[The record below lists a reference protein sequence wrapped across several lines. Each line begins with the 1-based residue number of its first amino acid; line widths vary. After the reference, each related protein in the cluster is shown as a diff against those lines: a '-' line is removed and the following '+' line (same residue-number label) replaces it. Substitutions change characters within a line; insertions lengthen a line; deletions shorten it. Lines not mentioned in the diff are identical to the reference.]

1 LYPARSLSLLIV
13 QLSRALPVLGGGAGD
28 VGGGEDDVGEEGGG
42 GEDVG
47 EGGGVVTDKVGV
59 SNCERLGICPTR
71 RCRPR
76 PPATLLPDE
85 TAAPFAA
92 LARAL
97 AAPGL
102 AVVTPASGTEVPDKA
117 LVVRGACRE
126 SADTPVDRRLS
137 LDVGIVDGGC
147 EGREV
152 LCVRPPDGE
161 VTTPCPGRLVNLRWS
176 ERAVDG
182 DGEGDAGSTA
192 LGSTGL
198 ESDSWR

>member
-1 LYPARSLSLLIV
+1 MV
-13 QLSRALPVLGGGAGD
+13 QLSRALPVLGGGAGE
-28 VGGGEDDVGEEGGG
+28 VGGGGDDDGEDGDGKDGDGEDD
-42 GEDVG
+42 
-47 EGGGVVTDKVGV
+47 GGVVTDNVGA
-59 SNCERLGICPTR
+59 SNCERLGICPAR

-76 PPATLLPDE
+76 PPVTLLPDE

-97 AAPGL
+97 AVPGL
-102 AVVTPASGTEVPDKA
+102 VVVTPASGTEVPDKA
-117 LVVRGACRE
+117 LVVKGAWRA

-137 LDVGIVDGGC
+137 LGVGTVDGGC
-147 EGREV
+147 EGEGA

-182 DGEGDAGSTA
+182 DGAGDAGATA
-192 LGSTGL
+192 FGSTGL

>member
-1 LYPARSLSLLIV
+1 MV
-13 QLSRALPVLGGGAGD
+13 QLSRALPVLGGGAGE
-28 VGGGEDDVGEEGGG
+28 VGGGEDDD
-42 GEDVG
+42 GEDGDG
-47 EGGGVVTDKVGV
+47 EGGDGDGEDDVGVVTDNVGV

-76 PPATLLPDE
+76 PPVTLLPDE

-97 AAPGL
+97 AAPDL
-102 AVVTPASGTEVPDKA
+102 AVVTPAGGTEVPDKA
-117 LVVRGACRE
+117 LVVKGACRA

-137 LDVGIVDGGC
+137 LGVGTADGGC
-147 EGREV
+147 EGEEV
-152 LCVRPPDGE
+152 LCVRPADGE

-182 DGEGDAGSTA
+182 DGAGDAGATA

-198 ESDSWR
+198 ESDSWRWIKL

>member
-1 LYPARSLSLLIV
+1 MV
-13 QLSRALPVLGGGAGD
+13 QLSRALPVLGGGAGE
-28 VGGGEDDVGEEGGG
+28 VGGGEDDD
-42 GEDVG
+42 GEDGDG
-47 EGGGVVTDKVGV
+47 EDGDGEDDGGVVTDKVGV

-76 PPATLLPDE
+76 PPVTLLPDE

-117 LVVRGACRE
+117 LAVKGACRA

-137 LDVGIVDGGC
+137 LGVGTADGGC
-147 EGREV
+147 EGEGV
-152 LCVRPPDGE
+152 LCVRPADGE

-176 ERAVDG
+176 ERAVDA
-182 DGEGDAGSTA
+182 DGEGDAGATA
-192 LGSTGL
+192 LGSAGL
-198 ESDSWR
+198 ESDSWRWIKLWR

>member
-1 LYPARSLSLLIV
+1 MV
-13 QLSRALPVLGGGAGD
+13 QLSRALPVLGGGAGE
-28 VGGGEDDVGEEGGG
+28 VGGGGGGGDDVGEEG
-42 GEDVG
+42 V
-47 EGGGVVTDKVGV
+47 GVVTDKVGV

-76 PPATLLPDE
+76 PPVTLLPDE

-117 LVVRGACRE
+117 LAVKGACRA

-137 LDVGIVDGGC
+137 PGVGTVDGGC
-147 EGREV
+147 EGEGV
-152 LCVRPPDGE
+152 LCVRPSDGE
-161 VTTPCPGRLVNLRWS
+161 VTTPCPGRLVNLRRS
-176 ERAVDG
+176 ERAVDE
-182 DGEGDAGSTA
+182 DGEGDAGVTA
-192 LGSTGL
+192 LGSTSL

>member
-1 LYPARSLSLLIV
+1 MMV
-13 QLSRALPVLGGGAGD
+13 QLSRALPVLGEGAGE
-28 VGGGEDDVGEEGGG
+28 VGGGEDDD
-42 GEDVG
+42 GEDGDG
-47 EGGGVVTDKVGV
+47 EDDGGVVTDKVGV

-76 PPATLLPDE
+76 PPVTLLPDE

-117 LVVRGACRE
+117 LAVKGACRA

-137 LDVGIVDGGC
+137 PGVGTVDGGC
-147 EGREV
+147 EGEGV
-152 LCVRPPDGE
+152 LCVRPSDGE
-161 VTTPCPGRLVNLRWS
+161 VTTPCPGRLVNLRRS
-176 ERAVDG
+176 ERAVDE
-182 DGEGDAGSTA
+182 DGAGDAGVTA

-198 ESDSWR
+198 ESDSCR

>member
-1 LYPARSLSLLIV
+1 MV
-13 QLSRALPVLGGGAGD
+13 QLSRALPILGAGAGD
-28 VGGGEDDVGEEGGG
+28 VGGGEDDD
-42 GEDVG
+42 GEDGDG
-47 EGGGVVTDKVGV
+47 EGGDGDGEDDVGVVTDNVGV
-59 SNCERLGICPTR
+59 SNCERLGICPAR

-76 PPATLLPDE
+76 PPVTLLPDE

-97 AAPGL
+97 AVPGL

-117 LVVRGACRE
+117 LVVKGAWRA

-137 LDVGIVDGGC
+137 LRVGTVDGGC
-147 EGREV
+147 EGGEV
-152 LCVRPPDGE
+152 LCVRLPDGE
-161 VTTPCPGRLVNLRWS
+161 VTTPCPGRLVNFRWE

-182 DGEGDAGSTA
+182 DGAGDAGATA